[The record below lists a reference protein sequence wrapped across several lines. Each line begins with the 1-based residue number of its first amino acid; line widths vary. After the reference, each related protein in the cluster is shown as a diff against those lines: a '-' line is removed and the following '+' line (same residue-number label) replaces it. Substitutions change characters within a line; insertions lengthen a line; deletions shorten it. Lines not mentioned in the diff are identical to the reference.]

1 MNTCHGRW
9 QTKHGYLYGQVGVVL
24 RVRKTQNER
33 GIVSEEGDTFSL
45 EYEHDFQRHIIS
57 KLINGCYISEM
68 QLIRVT
74 PTFLTA
80 LSNSLSTVRPRSR
93 QHKDLDTSQPWA
105 ALMSDHTIVPEL
117 QIQDR
122 APAESKPEA
131 HGLES
136 GESSP
141 KVIAVEIKPKWGFL
155 PVSPVI
161 NPAHSVK
168 YTTCR
173 YCMHQHWKGRKY
185 EDHLQSSFCPLDLYS
200 KDTERIKTSLK
211 SLLRSPQN
219 NLKLFVDGMPVM
231 LGQGQSIDK
240 SFSVL
245 ESFFRRIVG
254 EPEAPSF
261 AGVDHLVDLLTTI
274 IVSDS
279 LLQMLKYHQQNLDQ
293 YDIEG
298 IFPWYDKLE
307 PDTKL
312 HDPSIAEWNEI
323 LQTYLRRM
331 SSPDADVPP
340 DWAECSPTEQLHY
353 IYEFVL
359 SATLKDC
366 SVIITLWPEAEKD
379 RYESIHH
386 DPGEGEGKIQLSG
399 STHLL
404 RYKIRIVDI
413 DPKCMRKIPSYFA
426 LDQNIVRYCD
436 SVLLHVIISH
446 FTEIVS

>member
-1 MNTCHGRW
+1 
-9 QTKHGYLYGQVGVVL
+9 
-24 RVRKTQNER
+24 
-33 GIVSEEGDTFSL
+33 
-45 EYEHDFQRHIIS
+45 
-57 KLINGCYISEM
+57 
-68 QLIRVT
+68 
-74 PTFLTA
+74 
-80 LSNSLSTVRPRSR
+80 
-93 QHKDLDTSQPWA
+93 
-105 ALMSDHTIVPEL
+105 MSDHTIVPEL
-117 QIQDR
+117 QINDR
-122 APAESKPEA
+122 AHAESNPET

-136 GESSP
+136 SESLP

-173 YCMHQHWKGRKY
+173 YCMHQHWKGRKH
-185 EDHLQSSFCPLDLYS
+185 EHHIQSSFCPLDLYS
-200 KDTERIKTSLK
+200 KDPQRVRTSLK

-219 NLKLFVDGMPVM
+219 NLKLFVDGMPIM

-254 EPEAPSF
+254 ESEAPNV

-307 PDTKL
+307 LDTKL

-323 LQTYLRRM
+323 VQTYLRRI
-331 SSPDADVPP
+331 SSPDAEMPR
-340 DWAECSPTEQLHY
+340 DWAECSLTEQLHY

-366 SVIITLWPEAEKD
+366 SVIITLWPEAEED
-379 RYESIHH
+379 SYGRIRC
-386 DPGEGEGKIQLSG
+386 DPGEGEGTIQLPS
-399 STHLL
+399 STRLL

-413 DPKCMRKIPSYFA
+413 DPKRLGKIPSYFA
-426 LDQNIVRYCD
+426 LDQNIVR
-436 SVLLHVIISH
+436 H
-446 FTEIVS
+446 FRTLNVHKDCSLQSFTFP